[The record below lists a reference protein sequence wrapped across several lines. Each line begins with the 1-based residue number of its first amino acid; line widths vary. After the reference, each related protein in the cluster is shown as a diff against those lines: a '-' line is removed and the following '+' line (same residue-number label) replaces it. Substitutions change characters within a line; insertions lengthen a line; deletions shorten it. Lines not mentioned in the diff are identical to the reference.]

1 MSLRMIMARWCS
13 DKESSPFRMRSRRS
27 APVATSSGSGSV
39 DVAVRSHSSGGT
51 SSAPSD
57 LARVARWR
65 FRSRATFIVMRKSH
79 V

>member
-1 MSLRMIMARWCS
+1 
-13 DKESSPFRMRSRRS
+13 MRSRRS

-51 SSAPSD
+51 SSAPRD
-57 LARVARWR
+57 FARVARCR
-65 FRSRATFIVMRKSH
+65 LRSSATFIVMRNSQ